1 MPHFSYRARNNRGEM
16 IAGGMEGASPE
27 AVADE
32 LARSGL
38 TPVEVVLAKAASAF
52 RLTLPRSFLLQGRVS
67 ELDLMLFVRQM
78 HSLLKAGVPILRA
91 LTSLADSTVKPA
103 FRDVLHGLTDGL
115 STGRELSVSLHRYP
129 AIFPDF
135 FINMVR
141 VGETTGRL
149 EEIFLRLF
157 HYYEYGI
164 DLRERVKGALRYPA
178 FVIMAILGAIVV
190 INVVVIPAFAKVY
203 AQAKVEL
210 PLLTRVLIWTS
221 DVMVQ
226 WWPALLLGL
235 ALAVVGFRVWLATP
249 VGAYHWSRT
258 LLKLPIV
265 GDIVHKAALA
275 RFAKSMAM
283 GHASGLSITQNLAG
297 VSRVVDNSYI
307 ASRIEQMCDGVA
319 RGESLTRVAAATG
332 VFTPV
337 VLQMLAVGEE
347 TGDLERLLDE
357 IGDMYQR
364 EVEYEVKT
372 LSDQIEPILTMVM
385 GVLVLIV
392 ALGVFLPLWDLG
404 KTMLS
409 R

>member
-1 MPHFSYRARNNRGEM
+1 MPYFAYKARNNRGEM
-16 IAGGMEGASPE
+16 ITGGLEGASPE

-38 TPVEVVLAKAASAF
+38 TPIEVVPGKATATFTLA
-52 RLTLPRSFLLQGRVS
+52 LPRLLQSRVD

-91 LTSLADSTVKPA
+91 LTSLAESTAKPA
-103 FRDVLHGLTDGL
+103 FQSVLNGLKDGL

-129 AIFPDF
+129 AVFPDF

-149 EEIFLRLF
+149 EEVFLRLF
-157 HYYEYGI
+157 HYYESGI

-178 FVIMAILGAIVV
+178 FVVIAIIGAIVV
-190 INVVVIPAFAKVY
+190 INIVVIPAFAKVY
-203 AQAKVEL
+203 AQSKVEL
-210 PLLTRVLIWTS
+210 PLLTRALIGTS
-221 DVMVQ
+221 DLMLH
-226 WWPALLLGL
+226 WWPALSFGL
-235 ALAVVGFRVWLATP
+235 VLAVVGLRVWLGTS
-249 VGAYHWSRT
+249 VGAYHWSRI

-283 GHASGLSITQNLAG
+283 GHASGLPITQNLTG

-307 ASRIEQMCDGVA
+307 ASRIEQMRDGVE
-319 RGESLTRVAAATG
+319 RGESLTRVAATTG

-337 VLQMLAVGEE
+337 VLQMLSVGEE

-372 LSDQIEPILTMVM
+372 LSGQIEPLLTMVM

-404 KTMLS
+404 RTMLT

>member
-1 MPHFSYRARNNRGEM
+1 MPHFAYKARNNRGEM
-16 IAGGMEGASPE
+16 IAGRMDGASAE

-32 LARSGL
+32 LARTGL
-38 TPVEVVLAKAASAF
+38 TPIDVAPAKAAAA
-52 RLTLPRSFLLQGRVS
+52 LWPNLPKLFQSRVD

-91 LTSLADSTVKPA
+91 LASLAESTAKPA
-103 FRDVLHGLTDGL
+103 FQDILLGLRDGIG
-115 STGRELSVSLHRYP
+115 TGRELSVSLRHYS
-129 AIFPDF
+129 AVFPDF
-135 FINMVR
+135 FVNMVR

-149 EEIFLRLF
+149 EEVFLRLF
-157 HYYEYGI
+157 HYYEAGI
-164 DLRERVKGALRYPA
+164 DLRERVKGALRYPS
-178 FVIMAILGAIVV
+178 FVIAAILGAIVV
-190 INVVVIPAFAKVY
+190 INIVVIPAFAKVY
-203 AQAKVEL
+203 AQAQVEL
-210 PLLTRVLIWTS
+210 PLLTRGLIAFS
-221 DVMVQ
+221 GLMIHS
-226 WWPALLLGL
+226 WPALLLGL
-235 ALAVVGFRVWLATP
+235 VLMVVGFRVW
-249 VGAYHWSRT
+249 VGTSAGGYQWSRI

-283 GHASGLSITQNLAG
+283 GHASGLPITQNLIS
-297 VSRVVDNSYI
+297 VSRVVDNAYI
-307 ASRIEQMCDGVA
+307 ASRIEQMRDGVE

-357 IGDMYQR
+357 IGDIYQR
-364 EVEYEVKT
+364 EVEYGVKT
-372 LSDQIEPILTMVM
+372 LADQIEPLLTMVM
-385 GVLVLIV
+385 GVLVLVV

-404 KTMLS
+404 KTLLA